1 VTNFNIADVWEV
13 CAEVRGADNT
23 ALVHGEQR
31 ESWAD
36 FDRRAGG
43 IARTLLDAGIGQ
55 GAKVAQYLYNCN
67 EYIESVFAAM
77 KVSMVPVNTNYR
89 YGDDEL
95 AYLFDNSDS
104 EAVVFHGA
112 FADRVARIRER
123 VPRVRLWLHV
133 DDGSGAAPDFAMA
146 YEEAAAAL
154 GPADA
159 AGAASSKVQGPWGRS
174 GDDLYFLYTGGT
186 TGMPKGVMWRQ
197 DDLFTLLNASSPLPI
212 PEDRGLDGA
221 REVIVALSA
230 MQPSLMP
237 ACPLMHGTGA
247 FTAFSCLMLG
257 GRVVTLPNR
266 TFDAGQLL
274 TAIGR
279 EKVNLVTIVGD
290 SFAKPILA
298 ALQADPD
305 RYDISSLLGIIS
317 SGVMWSEETKQALHE
332 YNPNMMLI
340 DAFSS
345 SEALGMGSSMSAAGA
360 EADTASFKIGPL
372 AKLIDDDGNEIE
384 PGSGR
389 SGRLAVGGRLPLGY
403 YKDDEKTAKTF
414 LTIGGQR
421 YSVPGDYATVDSD
434 GTLHLLGRGSVVIN
448 TGGEKVYPEEVEEAL
463 KTHPAVADA
472 ACVGVPSERFGE
484 EICAIVQLRP
494 GMTADPRE
502 LIDHVKAHLA
512 SFKAPRSVVFVDSV
526 GRTPSGKLDYGTLK
540 TVGVGATASASR
552 GA

>member
-133 DDGSGAAPDFAMA
+133 DDGSGA
-146 YEEAAAAL
+146 
-154 GPADA
+154 
-159 AGAASSKVQGPWGRS
+159 KVQGPWGRS

-197 DDLFTLLNASSPLPI
+197 DDLFALLNASSPLPI
-212 PEDRGLDGA
+212 PEDRGLDGV
-221 REVIVALSA
+221 REVIVALAA

-257 GRVVTLPNR
+257 GRVVTLSNR
-266 TFDAGQLL
+266 TFDAGRLL
-274 TAIGR
+274 AAIGR

-317 SGVMWSEETKQALHE
+317 SGVMWSEETKHALHE

-540 TVGVGATASASR
+540 TVGAGATASASR